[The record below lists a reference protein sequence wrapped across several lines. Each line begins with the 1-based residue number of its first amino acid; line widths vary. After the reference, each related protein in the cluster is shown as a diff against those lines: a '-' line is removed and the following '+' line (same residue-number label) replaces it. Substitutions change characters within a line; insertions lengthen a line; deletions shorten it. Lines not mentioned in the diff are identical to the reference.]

1 MDIKPIKTEA
11 DYELA
16 LLEIERLMEAEANT
30 PDGDRLDVLATLVE
44 AWEVKLYPIADP
56 DPIEAILHSMEA
68 LGLAR
73 KDLEPMIGSRAR
85 VSEVLS
91 RKRPLTIN
99 MIRKLNKEMR
109 IPAEVLIRPYDVGKR
124 IEVIDQGKDR
134 GPGVQLRHPV

>member
-11 DYELA
+11 DYEAA
-16 LLEIERLMEAEANT
+16 LHEIDHLMEAERDT
-30 PDGDRLDVLATLVE
+30 PEGDRLDMLTTLVE
-44 AWEVKLYPIADP
+44 AWEEKHHQIEDP
-56 DPIEAILHSMEA
+56 DPIEAILHRMEA

-73 KDLEPMIGSRAR
+73 KDLEPMIGTRAR

-109 IPAEVLIRPYDVGKR
+109 IPAEVLIRPYEVSER
-124 IEVIDQGKDR
+124 IEA
-134 GPGVQLRHPV
+134 